1 MRMILAGFSGWVRMR
16 ETKNESLKVVDTAI
30 TVMATLLLSVRGGT
44 TTTIPTLARPT
55 ATMARAGLSVASL
68 SEPALGITDTGDAVA
83 TMVAA
88 DTMAA
93 VDTTVEQGI
102 AVV

>member
-1 MRMILAGFSGWVRMR
+1 MGIP
-16 ETKNESLKVVDTAI
+16 
-30 TVMATLLLSVRGGT
+30 LLSVRGAT
-44 TTTIPTLARPT
+44 TTTIPTHARLM
-55 ATMARAGLSVASL
+55 ATTARAGSSVASL
-68 SEPALGITDTGDAVA
+68 SGLALGITDIGDAVA

-102 AVV
+102 AVVLATAVA